1 MDNERQKLKL
11 LHLMRL
17 FYRHTDEQHGLTTP
31 QLIEL
36 LAEEGI
42 DAERKSIYRD
52 IDTLRSFGF
61 DIQKLP
67 TRPTTYALVSRSF
80 TAAELMLLIDAVQSS
95 RFLTERISNKLVRGV
110 AELGSK
116 HQVRSLAK
124 HVHVEGRIRMQNE
137 SVFHNVDVIHEA
149 LAAKRK
155 VVFRYVKHDVNK
167 RPVAQGNGRTY
178 LETPVRLV
186 YSEGCYYLIAYNEK
200 HESFPVYRVDRM
212 QGLRIADEPAA
223 RNEAIATFDIS
234 AFSSRTFSM
243 FGGEAVPVTLLVSAE
258 VMSAMIDRFGKDVE
272 VTSVDGDHARLWTT
286 VTASPTFFGWLAQ
299 FGTAVRIEKPAGLAA
314 QYTAY
319 LQDIVTSYEE
329 KAEESE
335 GSHAPSDASAEQDPP
350 TP

>member
-17 FYRHTDEQHGLTTP
+17 FYRHTDEQHGLSTP

-36 LAEEGI
+36 LAAENI

-80 TAAELMLLIDAVQSS
+80 TAAELTLLIDAVQSS

-110 AELGSK
+110 ASLGSK
-116 HQVRSLAK
+116 HQVNSMAK

-155 VVFRYVKHDVNK
+155 VAFRYVKHDVNK
-167 RPVAQGNGRTY
+167 RPVAQGKGRTY

-200 HESFPVYRVDRM
+200 YESFPVYRVDRM

-223 RNEAIATFDIS
+223 RNEAIATFDIT

-243 FGGEAVPVTLLVSAE
+243 FGGEAVPVTLIVGEE

-272 VTSVDGDHARLWTT
+272 VTPVDEGHARLWTT

-299 FGTAVRIEKPAGLAA
+299 FGTAVRIEKPAALAK
-314 QYTAY
+314 QYAAY
-319 LQDIVTSYEE
+319 LQDIIAAYEQQE
-329 KAEESE
+329 EDPETPETIDDESKA
-335 GSHAPSDASAEQDPP
+335 
-350 TP
+350 